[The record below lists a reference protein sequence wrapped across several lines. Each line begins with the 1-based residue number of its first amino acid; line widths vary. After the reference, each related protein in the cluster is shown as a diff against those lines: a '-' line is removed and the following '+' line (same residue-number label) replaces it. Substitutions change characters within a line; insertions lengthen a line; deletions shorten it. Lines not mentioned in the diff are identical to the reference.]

1 MSIHLTASG
10 ATMDGDWTLAGA
22 ARNLDSLAGLLHKIH
37 AGDGRNLCIDCRN
50 VSKADASGLQ
60 VLHVWLEC
68 ARMRGVEPTLI
79 NVPERLL
86 SAMQGLS
93 QHFIIVPYHDEV
105 TIVRHMHT

>member
-22 ARNLDSLAGLLHKIH
+22 ARNLDSLAGLLHRIQ
-37 AGDGRNLCIDCRN
+37 AGNEKNLRIDCRN

-68 ARMRGVEPTLI
+68 ARMRGVEPTLV
-79 NVPERLL
+79 NVPEKLL
-86 SAMQGLS
+86 NSMQGLS
-93 QHFIIVPYHDEV
+93 GRFSIVPYHDEV
-105 TIVRHMHT
+105 KMAGPVHT